1 MENIIRDD
9 YELKLEDLKD
19 LKISWLDNELFAE
32 FNTIYVDN
40 FDFLFKINIITL
52 QGIDNFALNRFYE
65 RYKEGYKLHKITIGE
80 NIKKYLKDVNIKHY
94 EEK

>member
-52 QGIDNFALNRFYE
+52 QGIDNFALNGFYE
-65 RYKEGYKLHKITIGE
+65 RYKEEYKLHKITIGE